1 MPSRVSSIKSPKAST
16 RRSPPSA
23 SRTARK
29 PRPTPVR
36 APRQLQPQATLPSLQ
51 LAMHRLM
58 TLLRRL
64 TKGKSK
70 RMTPLFLKRK
80 NRNLQTLQKKS
91 NVKSFQRRRISR
103 LCKLRIKMILRR
115 PLMTKLRQTSLQP
128 APKVEWSQT
137 WPKALALQ
145 MTSESEARIS

>member
-1 MPSRVSSIKSPKAST
+1 M
-16 RRSPPSA
+16 
-23 SRTARK
+23 
-29 PRPTPVR
+29 R
-36 APRQLQPQATLPSLQ
+36 APRQLQPLATLPSLQ

-80 NRNLQTLQKKS
+80 SKNLRTLQKKS
-91 NVKSFQRRRISR
+91 NVKSSQRRRFSR
-103 LCKLRIKMILRR
+103 LCKLRIKMILTR
-115 PLMTKLRQTSLQP
+115 PLMTKLKQTSLQR